1 MFLSFLCFMAQMEE
15 NMRTKRNLSLLITSL
30 FWLTPPPLWRPSFFV
45 CVCGSEMIFRIPS
58 GPLLQGTIPRPILQ
72 GTNTRRFKH
81 HKTLEWTNS
90 EWCYMT
96 TLDLLVKLIICSV
109 YSLMEYSNILKV
121 SGSDLIMMGIRRVS
135 YGKEQEAYQEVPVYS
150 IGSKLKVWNKD

>member
-1 MFLSFLCFMAQMEE
+1 
-15 NMRTKRNLSLLITSL
+15 
-30 FWLTPPPLWRPSFFV
+30 
-45 CVCGSEMIFRIPS
+45 MIFRIPS

-135 YGKEQEAYQEVPVYS
+135 YGKEQEAYQEVPAYS
-150 IGSKLKVWNKD
+150 IGSKLKV

>member
-1 MFLSFLCFMAQMEE
+1 
-15 NMRTKRNLSLLITSL
+15 
-30 FWLTPPPLWRPSFFV
+30 
-45 CVCGSEMIFRIPS
+45 
-58 GPLLQGTIPRPILQ
+58 
-72 GTNTRRFKH
+72 
-81 HKTLEWTNS
+81 
-90 EWCYMT
+90 MT

-150 IGSKLKVWNKD
+150 IGSKLKV